1 MTAWNMLAI
10 VFLLSGVYHSV
21 ELPRA
26 VWRLRRETPDLW
38 ERLGRPRHFVVFGH
52 FPRTFINFLYGRK
65 YRELEPGPVRAA
77 LARAFWS
84 LVISMLL
91 LLMLLVGPLILGG
104 LPK

>member
-52 FPRTFINFLYGRK
+52 FPRTFINYLYGRK
-65 YRELEPGPVRAA
+65 YRELAPGPVRAS
-77 LARAFWS
+77 LAGAFWS
-84 LVISMLL
+84 LVASIALL
-91 LLMLLVGPLILGG
+91 LVLGIG
-104 LPK
+104 SFSFD